1 VSERGQAL
9 RLFPADDV
17 AVFYA
22 RGWWSRDTWDSLLRG
37 HVAARPDAEAL
48 CDAPNRPDFA
58 SGTPRRLS
66 WREVDAAVD
75 GLAAALLAA
84 GTRAG
89 DVVGIQ
95 LPNVVEL
102 AITYLA
108 CSRIGAIASPFPI
121 QYREHEL
128 SALGRLAR
136 LTAFVT
142 MDHVRGRANARAI
155 AALRDVIP
163 SLRAVLAYG
172 TDLPDGVLPLDD
184 GEPAGRGGG
193 PGAGRERPGELAAY
207 LAGRSID
214 PADCVSLCWTS
225 GTESVP
231 KGVPRTHG
239 DWIAV
244 SMTTVQAP
252 GLTAEDV
259 LLNPFPMVAAGGFGG
274 MFLPWLVTGARLVQ
288 HQPFDLEIFLAQVQ
302 AERVTYSVSPPAV
315 LTRLLLEPDLMARF
329 DLSSLRCVGSGSTPL
344 TPFLIEGWEARG
356 VSVINFFGSNEGI
369 SLTGYPDNIPDPA
382 DRGRYFPRPGA
393 GLPSRIRT
401 DQWTRARLVDAETGA
416 EISSTGQSGELRLKG
431 PTVFAGYWDGAGTPF
446 DDDGW
451 YATGDIFQYAG
462 DRGEY
467 LLYIDRAKDLISRG
481 GMKISAAEVEG
492 LLQSCPGVAE
502 VAAIGVP
509 DPILGERLC
518 AVVVPQAAADVSL
531 AALVA
536 HLRARQ
542 VASFKLPERLVIAT
556 ELPRNP
562 SGKVLKRELRKRF
575 AVAAGASSGAST
587 PDR

>member
-1 VSERGQAL
+1 VTAEAGPGGRAR
-9 RLFPADDV
+9 RLFSAGQV
-17 AVFYA
+17 AEFYA
-22 RGWWSRDTWDSLLRG
+22 RGWWTADTWDSLLRG
-37 HVAARPDAEAL
+37 HAAARPDAEAL
-48 CDAPNRPDFA
+48 CDAPDRASFA
-58 SGTPRRLS
+58 SGEPRRLT

-75 GLAAALLAA
+75 ELAGALLAA
-84 GTRAG
+84 GVEAG

-102 AITYLA
+102 ALAYLA
-108 CSRIGAIASPFPI
+108 AARIGAIASPFPI

-128 SALGRLAR
+128 SELGRLAGLR
-136 LTAFVT
+136 VFVT
-142 MDHVRGRANARAI
+142 MDQVRGRANAKAI
-155 AALRDVIP
+155 ASLRDRGAVP
-163 SLRAVLAYG
+163 ALTAVLAFG
-172 TDLPDGVLPLDD
+172 AALPDGVVALDAAD
-184 GEPAGRGGG
+184 PATAADQQAR
-193 PGAGRERPGELAAY
+193 LAAH
-207 LAGRSID
+207 LAGRVID

-252 GLTAEDV
+252 GLGPDDV

-288 HQPFDLEIFLAQVQ
+288 HQPFDLEVFLGQVQ
-302 AERVTYSVSPPAV
+302 DERVTYSVSPPAV

-393 GLPSRIRT
+393 GLPTRIRT
-401 DQWTRARLVDAETGA
+401 DQWTRARLVSPDTGL
-416 EISSTGQSGELRLKG
+416 EISATGQPGELRLKG
-431 PTVFAGYWDGAGTPF
+431 PTVFAGYWGGAGQPF
-446 DDDGW
+446 DSGGW

-518 AVVVPQAAADVSL
+518 AVVVPQAAPEARGVTL
-531 AALVA
+531 AGLVG

-542 VASFKLPERLVIAT
+542 VASFKLPERLEIVP

-562 SGKVLKRELRKRF
+562 SGKVLKRELRERF
-575 AVAAGASSGAST
+575 GADT
-587 PDR
+587 KE

>member
-1 VSERGQAL
+1 MTAGAGPGGRAR
-9 RLFPADDV
+9 RLFSPGQV
-17 AVFYA
+17 AEFHA
-22 RGWWSRDTWDSLLRG
+22 RGWWTADTWDSLLRG
-37 HVAARPDAEAL
+37 HAAARPDAEAL
-48 CDAPNRPDFA
+48 CDAPDRASFA
-58 SGTPRRLS
+58 SGEPRRLT

-75 GLAAALLAA
+75 ELAGALLAA
-84 GTRAG
+84 GTEAG

-102 AITYLA
+102 ALAYLA
-108 CSRIGAIASPFPI
+108 AARIGAIASPFPI

-128 SALGRLAR
+128 SELGRLAGLR
-136 LTAFVT
+136 VFVT
-142 MDHVRGRANARAI
+142 MDQIRGRANAKAI
-155 AALRDVIP
+155 ASLRDRGAVP
-163 SLRAVLAYG
+163 ALTAVLAFG
-172 TDLPDGVLPLDD
+172 TDLPDGVVALGAAD
-184 GEPAGRGGG
+184 PATLRDQQT
-193 PGAGRERPGELAAY
+193 RLAAH
-207 LAGRSID
+207 LAGRVID

-252 GLTAEDV
+252 GLGPDDV

-288 HQPFDLEIFLAQVQ
+288 HQPFDLEVFLGQVQ
-302 AERVTYSVSPPAV
+302 DERVTYSVSPPAV

-393 GLPSRIRT
+393 GLPTRIRT
-401 DQWTRARLVDAETGA
+401 DQWTRARLVSPDTGL
-416 EISSTGQSGELRLKG
+416 EISATGQPGELRLKG
-431 PTVFAGYWDGAGTPF
+431 PTVFAGYWGGAGEPF
-446 DDDGW
+446 DSDGW

-518 AVVVPQAAADVSL
+518 AVVVPQAAPEVAL
-531 AALVA
+531 AGRPEVTLAGLVA

-542 VASFKLPERLVIAT
+542 VASFKLPERLEIVP

-562 SGKVLKRELRKRF
+562 SGKVLKRELRERF
-575 AVAAGASSGAST
+575 GADT
-587 PDR
+587 KE

>member
-1 VSERGQAL
+1 VSAL
-9 RLFPADDV
+9 RLFPAERV
-17 AVFYA
+17 ADFYA

-37 HVAARPDAEAL
+37 HVAAKPDALAL
-48 CDAPNRPDFA
+48 CDAPNRASFA
-58 SGTPRRLS
+58 SGSPQRLT
-66 WREVDAAVD
+66 WRHVDAAVD
-75 GLAAALLAA
+75 RLAAALLAA

-102 AITYLA
+102 AIVYLA
-108 CSRIGAIASPFPI
+108 AARIGAIASPFPV

-128 SALGRLAR
+128 GPLGRLAR
-136 LTAFVT
+136 VRTFVT
-142 MDHVRGRANARAI
+142 MDHIRGRANARAI
-155 AALRDVIP
+155 LALKESIP
-163 SLRAVLAYG
+163 TLTAVLAYG
-172 TDLPDGVLPLDD
+172 ADVPDGAVALDAAA
-184 GEPAGRGGG
+184 PA
-193 PGAGRERPGELAAY
+193 LDLLHAY
-207 LAGRSID
+207 LKARVID

-231 KGVPRTHG
+231 KGVPRAHG

-252 GLTAEDV
+252 GLGPDDV

-274 MFLPWLVTGARLVQ
+274 MFLPWLVVGARLVQ
-288 HQPFDLEIFLAQVQ
+288 HQPFDLEVFLGQVRD
-302 AERVTYSVSPPAV
+302 ERVTYSVSPPAV
-315 LTRLLLEPDLMARF
+315 LTQLLLEPELMARF
-329 DLSSLRCVGSGSTPL
+329 DLSSLRCVGSGSAPL
-344 TPFLIEGWEARG
+344 TPFLIQGWEARG

-382 DRGRYFPRPGA
+382 ERGRYFPRPGA
-393 GLPSRIRT
+393 GLPTRIGT
-401 DQWTRARLVDAETGA
+401 DRWTRARLVDLDSGVEVLESGLP
-416 EISSTGQSGELRLKG
+416 GELRLKG
-431 PTVFAGYWDGAGTPF
+431 PTVFAGYWDGAGAPF

-451 YATGDIFQYAG
+451 YRTGDIFEYAG

-467 LLYIDRAKDLISRG
+467 LLYVDRAKDLISRG

-502 VAAIGVP
+502 VAAIGVA

-518 AVVVPQAAADVSL
+518 AVVVPRSSASLTLAD
-531 AALVA
+531 LVGF
-536 HLRARQ
+536 LRQRQ
-542 VASFKLPERLVIAT
+542 VASFKLPERLVLVE

-562 SGKVLKRELRKRF
+562 SGKVLKRELRERLSP
-575 AVAAGASSGAST
+575 VREELGS
-587 PDR
+587 

>member
-1 VSERGQAL
+1 VTAETGPGGRAR
-9 RLFPADDV
+9 RLFTAGQV
-17 AVFYA
+17 AEFYA
-22 RGWWSRDTWDSLLRG
+22 RGWWTADTWDSLLRG
-37 HVAARPDAEAL
+37 HAAARPDAEAL
-48 CDAPNRPDFA
+48 GDAPDRASFA
-58 SGTPRRLS
+58 SGEPRRLT
-66 WREVDAAVD
+66 WRQVDAAVD
-75 GLAAALLAA
+75 DLAGALLAA
-84 GTRAG
+84 GVGAG

-102 AITYLA
+102 ALAYLA
-108 CSRIGAIASPFPI
+108 AARIGAIASPFPI

-128 SALGRLAR
+128 SELGRLAGLR
-136 LTAFVT
+136 VFVT

-155 AALRDVIP
+155 ASLRDRGAVP
-163 SLRAVLAYG
+163 SLTAMLAFG
-172 TDLPDGVLPLDD
+172 PDLPDGVVALDATD
-184 GEPAGRGGG
+184 PATARDRQ
-193 PGAGRERPGELAAY
+193 ARLAAH
-207 LAGRSID
+207 LAGRTID

-252 GLTAEDV
+252 GLGPDDV

-288 HQPFDLEIFLAQVQ
+288 HQPFDLEVFLGQVQ
-302 AERVTYSVSPPAV
+302 DERVTYSVSPPAV
-315 LTRLLLEPDLMARF
+315 LTRLLLEPDLMTRF

-393 GLPSRIRT
+393 GLPTRIRT
-401 DQWTRARLVDAETGA
+401 DQWTRARLVSPDTGL
-416 EISSTGQSGELRLKG
+416 EISATGQPGELRLKG
-431 PTVFAGYWDGAGTPF
+431 PTVFAGYWGGAGEPF
-446 DDDGW
+446 DSDGW

-518 AVVVPQAAADVSL
+518 AVIVPQAAPAVTL
-531 AALVA
+531 AGLVA

-542 VASFKLPERLVIAT
+542 VASFKLPERLEIVPD
-556 ELPRNP
+556 LPRNP
-562 SGKVLKRELRKRF
+562 SGKVLKRELRERF
-575 AVAAGASSGAST
+575 GADT
-587 PDR
+587 KE

>member
-1 VSERGQAL
+1 MTAGGDRGRAR
-9 RLFPADDV
+9 RLFPAEQV
-17 AVFYA
+17 ADFYA
-22 RGWWSRDTWDSLLRG
+22 RGWWNQDTWDSLLRG
-37 HVAARPDAEAL
+37 HAAATPDAEAL
-48 CDAPNRPDFA
+48 CDAPNRASFA
-58 SGTPRRLS
+58 SGVPQRLT

-75 GLAAALLAA
+75 RLAGALLAA
-84 GTRAG
+84 GIEAG

-102 AITYLA
+102 AIAYLA
-108 CSRIGAIASPFPI
+108 AARIGAIASPFPV

-128 SALGRLAR
+128 EALGRLAGLR
-136 LTAFVT
+136 VFVT
-142 MDHVRGRANARAI
+142 MDHVRGRANAKAI
-155 AALRDVIP
+155 AWLRDRGAVP
-163 SLRAVLAYG
+163 TLAAVLAYG
-172 TDLPDGVLPLDD
+172 TDLPAGVVALDAA
-184 GEPAGRGGG
+184 EPDDPDRLG
-193 PGAGRERPGELAAY
+193 AY
-207 LAGRSID
+207 LAGRTID

-252 GLTAEDV
+252 GLSADDV

-288 HQPFDLEIFLAQVQ
+288 HQPFDLEVFLGQVQ
-302 AERVTYSVSPPAV
+302 DERVTYSVSPPAV
-315 LTRLLLEPDLMARF
+315 LTRLLLEPGLMARF

-344 TPFLIEGWEARG
+344 TPFLIGGWEARG
-356 VSVINFFGSNEGI
+356 VSVNNFFGSNEGI

-393 GLPSRIRT
+393 GLPTRIRT
-401 DQWTRARLVDAETGA
+401 DQWTRARLVDLETGA
-416 EISSTGQSGELRLKG
+416 EISEPGRSGELRLQG
-431 PTVFAGYWDGAGTPF
+431 PTVFAGYWGHRDGAGTPF
-446 DDDGW
+446 DADGW

-492 LLQSCPGVAE
+492 LLQSGPGVAE

-509 DPILGERLC
+509 DSILGERLC
-518 AVVVPQAAADVSL
+518 AVVVPRAGEEVTL
-531 AALVA
+531 AGLVA

-542 VASFKLPERLVIAT
+542 VASFKLPERLVIVD

-562 SGKVLKRELRKRF
+562 SGKVLKRELRARF
-575 AVAAGASSGAST
+575 GAEGAT
-587 PDR
+587 P

>member
-1 VSERGQAL
+1 VSAAGRERGQAR
-9 RLFPADDV
+9 RLFPAERV
-17 AVFYA
+17 AEFYA
-22 RGWWSRDTWDSLLRG
+22 RGWWSKDTWDSLLRG
-37 HVAARPDAEAL
+37 HAAAKPDAEAL
-48 CDAPNRPDFA
+48 CDAPNRA
-58 SGTPRRLS
+58 SFGSGEPRRLT

-75 GLAAALLAA
+75 RLAGALLGA
-84 GTRAG
+84 GVQAG

-102 AITYLA
+102 AIAYLA
-108 CSRIGAIASPFPI
+108 AARIGAIASPFPI

-128 SALGRLAR
+128 EALGALAGLR
-136 LTAFVT
+136 VFVT
-142 MDHVRGRANARAI
+142 MDHVRGRANAKAI
-155 AALRDVIP
+155 ALLRDRGAVP
-163 SLRAVLAYG
+163 SLDVVLAYG
-172 TDLPDGVLPLDD
+172 TDLPDGVLALDAAD
-184 GEPAGRGGG
+184 PVTT
-193 PGAGRERPGELAAY
+193 REQQARLAEY
-207 LAGRSID
+207 LAGRVID

-252 GLTAEDV
+252 GLTARDV

-274 MFLPWLVTGARLVQ
+274 MFLPWLVTGAKLVQ

-302 AERVTYSVSPPAV
+302 DERVTYSVSPPAV
-315 LTRLLLEPDLMARF
+315 LTRLLLEPELMERF

-393 GLPSRIRT
+393 GLPTRIRT
-401 DQWTRARLVDAETGA
+401 DQWTRARLVEPETGA
-416 EISSTGQSGELRLKG
+416 EISETGRSGELRLQG
-431 PTVFAGYWDGAGTPF
+431 PTVFAGYWGHPGEASGGGTAF
-446 DDDGW
+446 DADGW

-462 DRGEY
+462 ARGEY

-481 GMKISAAEVEG
+481 GMKISAAEIEG
-492 LLQSCPGVAE
+492 LLQSGPGVAE

-518 AVVVPQAAADVSL
+518 AVVVPRAGADVTL
-531 AALVA
+531 ADLVA

-542 VASFKLPERLVIAT
+542 VASFKLPERLVIVE

-562 SGKVLKRELRKRF
+562 SGKVLKRELRARF
-575 AVAAGASSGAST
+575 GAEGATS
-587 PDR
+587 

>member
-1 VSERGQAL
+1 MIGVHGQAL
-9 RLFPADDV
+9 RLFSPEQV
-17 AVFYA
+17 AAFYA
-22 RGWWSRDTWDSLLRG
+22 RGWWTTDTWDSLLRG
-37 HVAARPDAEAL
+37 HVAAKPAAEAL
-48 CDAPNRPDFA
+48 CDASNRPDFA
-58 SGTPRRLS
+58 SGAPQRLS

-75 GLAAALLAA
+75 RLASALLAS
-84 GTRAG
+84 GTQAG

-102 AITYLA
+102 AVTYLA
-108 CSRIGAIASPFPI
+108 CARLGAIASPFPI

-136 LTAFVT
+136 VRTFVT
-142 MDHVRGRANARAI
+142 MDRVRGRANARAVL
-155 AALRDVIP
+155 ALRDVIP
-163 SLRAVLAYG
+163 TLETVLAYG
-172 TDLPDGVLPLDD
+172 EDLPDGVVALDVA
-184 GEPAGRGGG
+184 PAGDFSGQ
-193 PGAGRERPGELAAY
+193 LSAY

-274 MFLPWLVTGARLVQ
+274 MFLPWLVTGAKLVQ
-288 HQPFDLEIFLAQVQ
+288 HQPFDLEIFLGQVHD
-302 AERVTYSVSPPAV
+302 ERVTYSVSPPAV
-315 LTRLLLEPDLMARF
+315 LTRLLLEPELMARF
-329 DLSSLRCVGSGSTPL
+329 DLSSLRYVGSGSTPL

-382 DRGRYFPRPGA
+382 ARGRYFPRPGA
-393 GLPSRIRT
+393 GLPTRIRT
-401 DQWTRARLVDAETGA
+401 DQWTTARLVDPETGE
-416 EISSTGQSGELRLKG
+416 EITSTGRSGELRLKG

-446 DDDGW
+446 DGDGW

-467 LLYIDRAKDLISRG
+467 LLYIDRAKDLVSRG

-502 VAAIGVP
+502 VAVIGVP

-518 AVVVPQAAADVSL
+518 AVVVPVAGAEVTL
-531 AALVA
+531 AGLVA
-536 HLRARQ
+536 HLRAAR
-542 VASFKLPERLVIAT
+542 VASFKLPERLVIVG

-562 SGKVLKRELRKRF
+562 SGKVLKRELRTLEEIRR
-575 AVAAGASSGAST
+575 
-587 PDR
+587 D

>member
-1 VSERGQAL
+1 MKLFSAERVG
-9 RLFPADDV
+9 D
-17 AVFYA
+17 FYA

-37 HVAARPDAEAL
+37 HVAAKPDAEAL
-48 CDAPNRPDFA
+48 CDAPDRASFA
-58 SGTPRRLS
+58 SGVPQRLT
-66 WREVDAAVD
+66 WREVDSAVD
-75 GLAAALLAA
+75 RLAAALLAS
-84 GTRAG
+84 GVGAG

-102 AITYLA
+102 AIVYLA

-136 LTAFVT
+136 VRAFVT
-142 MDHVRGRANARAI
+142 MDFIRGRANAKAI
-155 AALRDVIP
+155 AALFSTLCV
-163 SLRAVLAYG
+163 VLAYG
-172 TDLPDGVLPLDD
+172 AELPDGVVALDVFD
-184 GEPAGRGGG
+184 CDF
-193 PGAGRERPGELAAY
+193 PGLAEY
-207 LAGRSID
+207 LAGRVID

-252 GLTAEDV
+252 GLTAADV

-274 MFLPWLVTGARLVQ
+274 MFLPWLVTGSKLIQ
-288 HQPFDLEIFLAQVQ
+288 HQPFDLEIFLRQVQ
-302 AERVTYSVSPPAV
+302 DERVTYSVSPPAV
-315 LTRLLLEPDLMARF
+315 LTRLLLEPELMARF
-329 DLSSLRCVGSGSTPL
+329 DLSSLRYVGSGSTPL

-382 DRGRYFPRPGA
+382 ERGRYFPRPGA
-393 GLPSRIRT
+393 GLPTRIRT
-401 DQWTRARLVDAETGA
+401 DQWTTARLVDLSTGY
-416 EISSTGQSGELRLKG
+416 EISAVGCPGELRLKG
-431 PTVFAGYWDGAGTPF
+431 PTVFAGYWDGAGQPF
-446 DDDGW
+446 DEDGW
-451 YATGDIFQYAG
+451 YRTGDIFQYAG
-462 DRGEY
+462 ERGEY

-509 DPILGERLC
+509 DAILGERLC
-518 AVVVPQAAADVSL
+518 AVVVPL
-531 AALVA
+531 AGASVTLDSLVA
-536 HLRARQ
+536 HMRARQ
-542 VASFKLPERLVIAT
+542 VASFKLPERLVLVD

-562 SGKVLKRELRKRF
+562 SGKVLKRELREVYR
-575 AVAAGASSGAST
+575 
-587 PDR
+587 D